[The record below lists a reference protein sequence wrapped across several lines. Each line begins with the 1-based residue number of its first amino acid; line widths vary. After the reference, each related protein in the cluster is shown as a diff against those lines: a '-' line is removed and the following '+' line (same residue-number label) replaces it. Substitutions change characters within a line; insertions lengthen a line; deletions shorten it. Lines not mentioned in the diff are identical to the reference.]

1 MLVDK
6 ESRGPLNHVFYYQMA
21 MVYEK
26 SGDYI
31 KAEKA
36 LLKSLELK
44 NNFAESMNFL
54 GYMLADRNIRLPEA
68 KAWIEKALAAEPG
81 NSAYQDSMAWV
92 LYRLG
97 DYKNA
102 LSWIL
107 RCQNGMSEPD
117 PVIFDHLGDIKWKL
131 GLKDQA
137 VDAWKEAVKIDPEN
151 KKIRSKIEGSG
162 L

>member
-1 MLVDK
+1 
-6 ESRGPLNHVFYYQMA
+6 
-21 MVYEK
+21 
-26 SGDYI
+26 
-31 KAEKA
+31 
-36 LLKSLELK
+36 
-44 NNFAESMNFL
+44 MNFL

-151 KKIRSKIEGSG
+151 KKIRSKIEGAG